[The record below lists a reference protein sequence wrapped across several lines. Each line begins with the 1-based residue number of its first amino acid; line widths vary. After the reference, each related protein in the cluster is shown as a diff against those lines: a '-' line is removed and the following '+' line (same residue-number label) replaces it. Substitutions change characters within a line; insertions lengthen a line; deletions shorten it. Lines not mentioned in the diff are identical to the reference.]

1 MSSLLGLE
9 TRLLCTDNLKGS
21 YPHSERQLIKVNETT
36 KVKDLYL
43 PPLSPKVR
51 YLNNMSKYKLNNN
64 HNDFL
69 MTYFKEKEGYEELNV
84 NGWWLVKTYDGNKK
98 KDIVNVFSAQSYANY
113 KRGQQKYAEQ
123 KQQLDFLKNL

>member
-1 MSSLLGLE
+1 
-9 TRLLCTDNLKGS
+9 
-21 YPHSERQLIKVNETT
+21 
-36 KVKDLYL
+36 
-43 PPLSPKVR
+43 
-51 YLNNMSKYKLNNN
+51 MSKYKLNNN